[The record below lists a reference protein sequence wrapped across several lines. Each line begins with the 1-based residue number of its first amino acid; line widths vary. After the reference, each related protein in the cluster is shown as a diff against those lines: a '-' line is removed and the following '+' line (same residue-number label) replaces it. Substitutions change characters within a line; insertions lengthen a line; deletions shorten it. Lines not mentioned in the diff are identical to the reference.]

1 MPFANLDNSWK
12 LCLPKML
19 SLKYSWNQITSQLT
33 YYDLSTKNMM
43 SSNVMLL

>member
-1 MPFANLDNSWK
+1 MPLANLDNSQK
-12 LCLPKML
+12 RCLPKVL
-19 SLKYSWNQITSQLT
+19 FLEYSWNQITSQLI